1 MDGGTAVTT
10 PQRFRATITALMY
23 ATGETQAQLASGL
36 RLSQGQISRKQSGR
50 HEWSLSD
57 LDKVAAHYGIAVWDL
72 VAGPDVALSKLP
84 ESRRQEPDMRPGH
97 NPGRGTL
104 PGPPEACHV

>member
-1 MDGGTAVTT
+1 VTT
-10 PQRFRATITALMY
+10 PQRFRATITALMS

-57 LDKVAAHYGIAVWDL
+57 LDKVATHYGVPVWDL

-84 ESRRQEPDMRPGH
+84 AARRREPDMRPGH
-97 NPGRGTL
+97 NPGRGPL
-104 PGPPEACHV
+104 PVLSEVRHV

>member
-1 MDGGTAVTT
+1 VTT
-10 PQRFRATITALMY
+10 PQSFRATITALMH
-23 ATGETQAQLASGL
+23 ATGETQAQLATGL

-84 ESRRQEPDMRPGH
+84 ESRRRESDMRPGH
-97 NPGRGTL
+97 IRGRGPLPAL
-104 PGPPEACHV
+104 PGACHV

>member
-1 MDGGTAVTT
+1 MDGGTTVST
-10 PQRFRATITALMY
+10 PKTFRATITALMR

-57 LDKVAAHYGIAVWDL
+57 LDKVSAHYGIAVWDL
-72 VAGPDVALSKLP
+72 VAGPEVALSKLP
-84 ESRRQEPDMRPGH
+84 TRRTGI
-97 NPGRGTL
+97 
-104 PGPPEACHV
+104 